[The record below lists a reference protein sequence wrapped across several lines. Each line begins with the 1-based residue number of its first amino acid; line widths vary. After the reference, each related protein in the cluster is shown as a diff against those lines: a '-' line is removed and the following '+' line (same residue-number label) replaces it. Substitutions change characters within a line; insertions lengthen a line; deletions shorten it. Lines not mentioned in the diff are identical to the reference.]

1 MSPPKDLTEKEKEF
15 IKFINII
22 VSYYFSD
29 DKKFVDLENGEI
41 DDFVNFLN
49 ENEILKL
56 ILLKKNEEKWNKM
69 SDYDKAHILND
80 RQRYINDIIKNE
92 WEKMSSDNI
101 IKNEGKEKELINYY
115 EKKLNIKIVND
126 YNDYNIKDTINN
138 KIESKD
144 MNALLIKRLH
154 GILQQ
159 KDKKLMIEEIK
170 KILKKYKKTG
180 DGKSRKRKVS
190 QKRNLKKSKLKKS
203 KLKKRSK
210 SKRKLK
216 KSKY

>member
-190 QKRNLKKSKLKKS
+190 QKRNLKKSKLKK
-203 KLKKRSK
+203 RSK

>member
-1 MSPPKDLTEKEKEF
+1 M
-15 IKFINII
+15 
-22 VSYYFSD
+22 
-29 DKKFVDLENGEI
+29 DLENGEI

>member
-1 MSPPKDLTEKEKEF
+1 MPPPKDLTEKEKEF

-190 QKRNLKKSKLKKS
+190 QKRNLKKSKLKK
-203 KLKKRSK
+203 RSK

>member
-159 KDKKLMIEEIK
+159 KDKKLMIEEIG
-170 KILKKYKKTG
+170 I
-180 DGKSRKRKVS
+180 VI
-190 QKRNLKKSKLKKS
+190 
-203 KLKKRSK
+203 
-210 SKRKLK
+210 
-216 KSKY
+216 

>member
-115 EKKLNIKIVND
+115 EKKLNIKKTYFLFI
-126 YNDYNIKDTINN
+126 YT
-138 KIESKD
+138 SKVD
-144 MNALLIKRLH
+144 NY
-154 GILQQ
+154 
-159 KDKKLMIEEIK
+159 
-170 KILKKYKKTG
+170 LK
-180 DGKSRKRKVS
+180 
-190 QKRNLKKSKLKKS
+190 QN
-203 KLKKRSK
+203 
-210 SKRKLK
+210 
-216 KSKY
+216 